1 MAMRKLPDRR
11 LSRREA
17 LGYFGATLAA
27 TAVPARLLHAADK
40 PRFKKD
46 PFTLGIASGY
56 PGPDTVVLWTR
67 IAPFPLE
74 PGGGVAAD
82 AVIPVTWEVATD
94 ERMRNVVQSGVDYT
108 TAEWAHSVH
117 AEPSGLEAGR
127 DYWYRFRAG
136 SHASR
141 IGRTR
146 TAPKAGAANARLRV
160 AVASCQQY
168 EHGYY
173 VGYRHMLDDQLD
185 LVVHVGD
192 YIYESSWGTRR
203 IRHHDAPEIATLDDY
218 RARYA
223 LYKGEQELQDAHAAC
238 PWMVT
243 WDDHEV
249 ENDYA
254 GGMSEED
261 DPPEW
266 FAARRTAAYRAY
278 YEHMPL
284 PRRAV
289 PFGDSMRLFTQR
301 SFGQLAN
308 IMMLDS
314 RQYRSPLA
322 CTQRARRGS
331 RSVSC
336 PELNDITRSKLGELQ
351 ENWMAAQ
358 MISSRARWNLFPQ
371 GTIMT
376 YIDELPGPGEVFWND
391 SWNGYPAARLRFMEM
406 LAQTRLSNPVV
417 LSGDIHAFLVSNLHH
432 VPNDPESPRL
442 GTEFVTTSISSQGS
456 SQRGLDAARG
466 NNPALLFGNSE
477 RRGYVLLDI
486 QPDRLQ
492 ADLVALNSVTD
503 RAAGRFVQASFVVEH
518 GKAGAVQSGM

>member
-1 MAMRKLPDRR
+1 MRKLTSKP
-11 LSRREA
+11 LSRRAA

-27 TAVPARLLHAADK
+27 STLPARLLHAADK
-40 PRFKKD
+40 PRFKQD
-46 PFTLGIASGY
+46 PFALGIASGY
-56 PGPDTVVLWTR
+56 PGPGTVVLWTR
-67 IAPFPLE
+67 IAPFPME
-74 PGGGVAAD
+74 PGGGVASD

-94 ERMRNVVQSGVDYT
+94 ERMRNVVQSGVDYA

-117 AEPSGLEAGR
+117 AEPTGLEAGR
-127 DYWYRFRAG
+127 DYWYRFKAG
-136 SHASR
+136 SHASP

-146 TAPKAGAANARLRV
+146 TAPKADAANARLRV

-173 VGYRHMLDDQLD
+173 VPYRHMLDDELD
-185 LVVHVGD
+185 LIVHVGD
-192 YIYESSWGTRR
+192 YIYEANWGTQR
-203 IRHHDAPEIATLDDY
+203 IRHHTVPEIVTLDDY
-218 RARYA
+218 RIRYA
-223 LYKGEQELQDAHAAC
+223 LYKGEKELQDAHAAC

-266 FAARRTAAYRAY
+266 FAARRAAAYRAY

-289 PFGDSMRLFTQR
+289 PFGDRMRLFMQR
-301 SFGQLAN
+301 GFGQLAN
-308 IMMLDS
+308 IAMLDS

-322 CTQRARRGS
+322 CTARARRGS

-336 PELNDITRSKLGELQ
+336 PELNDTARSKLGELQ
-351 ENWMAAQ
+351 ENWLAAQ
-358 MISSRARWNLFPQ
+358 MLASRARWNLFPQ
-371 GTIMT
+371 GTIMA
-376 YIDELPGPGEVFWND
+376 YVDEQPGPGEVFWND

-406 LAQTRLSNPVV
+406 LVQSRVANPVV

-432 VPNDPESPRL
+432 APQDPGSTPVA
-442 GTEFVTTSISSQGS
+442 TEFVTTSISSQGIG
-456 SQRGLDAARG
+456 QRGLDAMRA
-466 NNPALLFGNSE
+466 NNPAVLFGNSE

-492 ADLVALNSVTD
+492 ANLVAMNSVTD
-503 RAAGRFVQASFVVEH
+503 RAAGRFVQASFVVEN
-518 GKAGAVQSGM
+518 GKAGAVQTGT